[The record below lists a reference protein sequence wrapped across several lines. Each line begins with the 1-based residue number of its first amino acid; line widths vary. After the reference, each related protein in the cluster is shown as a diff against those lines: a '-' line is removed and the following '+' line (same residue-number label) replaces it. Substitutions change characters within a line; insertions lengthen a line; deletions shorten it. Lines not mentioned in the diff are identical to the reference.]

1 MPALSLHH
9 QYISLSHSVYALFM
23 LFAMLRLI
31 QLDVTVL
38 INNENSRTLSIMS
51 DGGKLGVLI
60 MIAQFLIYQ
69 LFLTNNLLNDPTI
82 TNIHCIIP

>member
-1 MPALSLHH
+1 
-9 QYISLSHSVYALFM
+9 M